1 MKNMTAY
8 SELIELSKKLYDQEL
23 KRHNDAGH
31 PLNILLFLVD
41 NGITR
46 SDGLEELY
54 GNIIKNQLDD
64 AFTVLLNIG
73 VNYGGTGEP
82 VKSWMSCDL
91 PLITYVAIK
100 LNNNKIED
108 VHRKAINKILNLQD
122 EGKWKCRSCENL
134 GKFRGPGKKN
144 DECPIATLNILK
156 LLTLTATKDFIT
168 EKQTAIKI
176 LLNLWNER
184 KIRKPYLFAMG
195 TDFLKMKYPLIWY
208 DILNLLSV
216 LSKYPHATKTKE
228 YREIFAILKDN
239 VSKNEFRPQSVY
251 QFWKNYDFGQKKG
264 NSEYIEK
271 IYREIES
278 NSQ

>member
-144 DECPIATLNILK
+144 DECPIATLNIVK

-216 LSKYPHATKTKE
+216 LSKYPDATKTKE

>member
-91 PLITYVAIK
+91 PIITYVAIK

-216 LSKYPHATKTKE
+216 LSKYPDETKTKE

-251 QFWKNYDFGQKKG
+251 QFWKKYDFGQKKG

-278 NSQ
+278 NS